1 MNTQKKKRSKFIHLI
16 NTTVVS
22 NCCGFL
28 LHFSPVTI
36 PEVNKMQ
43 ETKRQFKPE
52 TEERRKKI
60 RKT

>member
-16 NTTVVS
+16 NTTAVS

-52 TEERRKKI
+52 TEERR
-60 RKT
+60 